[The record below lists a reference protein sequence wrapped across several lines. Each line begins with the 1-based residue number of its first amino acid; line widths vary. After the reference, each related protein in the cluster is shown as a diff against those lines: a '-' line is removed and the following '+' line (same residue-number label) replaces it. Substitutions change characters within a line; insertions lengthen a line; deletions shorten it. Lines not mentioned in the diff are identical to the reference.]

1 VTSIAV
7 RPYLAGLQR
16 AWAEETL
23 ATASGGP
30 LQARRGE
37 LIDVLAA
44 SALVAD
50 LDGERAGLLT
60 YRFDLDGCE
69 LTSLVSI
76 RPGRGVGRALLGA
89 LVDAAKTEGV
99 DRVWVVTSNDN
110 TRALRFYQRAGFRL
124 VALRVGAVTEARTRL
139 KPSIGRFGED
149 DIPIRDELELE
160 LALH

>member
-1 VTSIAV
+1 MPSIAV
-7 RPYLAGLQR
+7 RPYLAGLER
-16 AWAEETL
+16 RWAEETL
-23 ATASGGP
+23 GTAFGGP

-60 YRFDLDGCE
+60 YRFDFDGCE
-69 LTSLVSI
+69 LTGLVSLQ
-76 RPGRGVGRALLGA
+76 PGRGIGRALLAA
-89 LVDAAKTEGV
+89 LVEAARAGGAA
-99 DRVWVVTSNDN
+99 RIWVVTTNDN

-124 VALRVGAVTEARTRL
+124 VGLRPGAVTEARTRL
-139 KPSIGRFGED
+139 KPSIARFGQD

-160 LALH
+160 LPLR